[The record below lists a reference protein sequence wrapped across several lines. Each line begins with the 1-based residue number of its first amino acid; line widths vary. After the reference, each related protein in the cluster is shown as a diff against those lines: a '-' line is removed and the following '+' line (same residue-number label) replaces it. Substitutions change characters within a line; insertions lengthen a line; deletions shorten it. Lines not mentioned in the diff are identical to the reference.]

1 MMIII
6 FILLSTF
13 ANLYSFL
20 EFRNGEKFDL
30 VGDFGELKEDV
41 LSLGIRLKALSTSVS
56 IFSNNYK
63 ILYSKSKVRE
73 HDRSVLIIFDSDL
86 RLNVEFFGDFVYK
99 NEKIFLNDDSKIFDI
114 VVVDQHKE
122 QIINPLFVIKNRGN
136 LNVNSYLSLKDI
148 LLRGKDD
155 AVLELHRDL
164 NLDVEFDNYGLVLSF
179 LKKDNSTSRS
189 LKGIYYF
196 EVFLNNRSVFRSDF
210 QSISLD
216 DNSYVVS
223 GGKNYNLNFLNIK
236 RNDGNIEINNL
247 KFTKGRNEIKIRYGD
262 VYETENNLIYRFTL
276 G

>member
-1 MMIII
+1 MIII